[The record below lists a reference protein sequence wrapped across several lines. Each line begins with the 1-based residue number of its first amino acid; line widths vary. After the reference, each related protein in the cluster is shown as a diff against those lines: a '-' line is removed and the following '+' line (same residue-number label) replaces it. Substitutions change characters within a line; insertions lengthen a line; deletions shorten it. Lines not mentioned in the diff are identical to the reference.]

1 MPTVSRTR
9 TLRAAPD
16 QIWTIVTDPERLPQW
31 WPGVSRV
38 EEASPDAWTT
48 VLSSPRGKTVR
59 ADYTL
64 EEIEAMSVVV
74 WRQEVEESP
83 FERILREALTEVRLE
98 PAGDGVTKVRLT
110 LRQRPRGFARFGFI
124 QLRRAAGRQLEG
136 ALEGLEALLE
146 ARG

>member
-1 MPTVSRTR
+1 
-9 TLRAAPD
+9 
-16 QIWTIVTDPERLPQW
+16 
-31 WPGVSRV
+31 
-38 EEASPDAWTT
+38 
-48 VLSSPRGKTVR
+48 
-59 ADYTL
+59 
-64 EEIEAMSVVV
+64 MSVVV

-98 PAGDGVTKVRLT
+98 PAGDGVIKVRLT